1 MCKDK
6 IISKKLISIKT
17 TTVIQQMSLN
27 KITLLPGKIYSNI
40 LKRGQHRSDP
50 FLIKFIHTIHPHEIK
65 EEKQIKIKK
74 IRKPPSYKDRIISNT
89 NKTFTIKRHD
99 QN

>member
-1 MCKDK
+1 
-6 IISKKLISIKT
+6 
-17 TTVIQQMSLN
+17 MSLN
-27 KITLLPGKIYSNI
+27 KITFLPGKIYSNI

-50 FLIKFIHTIHPHEIK
+50 FLIKFIHTVHPHEIK

-74 IRKPPSYKDRIISNT
+74 KARPSSYKDKIISNT